1 MIHFVGNPN
10 CIRRNCANSNS
21 EILSDVTSLDDF
33 RELFRWRPAVY
44 CCECAEASIAL
55 PRTDSDRYAELR
67 KLVEA
72 VQIDSK
78 IGTARA
84 ALDALL
90 DWRHQ

>member
-33 RELFRWRPAVY
+33 RELCRWRPAVY

-55 PRTDSDRYAELR
+55 PRSDSDRYAELR

-72 VQIDSK
+72 WKDQQDDIAVVNSL
-78 IGTARA
+78 RA
-84 ALDALL
+84 
-90 DWRHQ
+90 WSHR